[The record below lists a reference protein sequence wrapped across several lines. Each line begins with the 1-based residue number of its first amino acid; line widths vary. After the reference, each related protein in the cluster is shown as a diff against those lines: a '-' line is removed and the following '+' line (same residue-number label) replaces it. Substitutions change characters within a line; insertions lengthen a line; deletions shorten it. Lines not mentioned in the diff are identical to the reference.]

1 MRAKEFL
8 SRAGIDFEAVD
19 VINTPGGRDRLLA
32 LGVRNLPVVARGK
45 AYVMGQ
51 SLEDVAKFVGV
62 ETGHKR
68 LPPAEIVAKWTLALR
83 AAQRYMKQFPTARIN
98 ETAVE
103 NRQRPVRILGHH
115 VFYIVEA
122 YLKAVT
128 EKIEY
133 SPSNTNVP
141 AADEN
146 KFQTGAEIAQYG
158 DGVIAKLNTWWEQA
172 TKVDFGAIVPTSY
185 GKQELHEV
193 FERSAW
199 HSAQHVRQL
208 AAVLE
213 RFGIAPDGKLT
224 AEDLKGLPLP
234 ERIWE

>member
-1 MRAKEFL
+1 M
-8 SRAGIDFEAVD
+8 
-19 VINTPGGRDRLLA
+19 
-32 LGVRNLPVVARGK
+32 
-45 AYVMGQ
+45 
-51 SLEDVAKFVGV
+51 
-62 ETGHKR
+62 
-68 LPPAEIVAKWTLALR
+68 AKWTLALR

-98 ETAVE
+98 ESAVE

-141 AADEN
+141 VADEN

-199 HSAQHVRQL
+199 HSAQHARQL
-208 AAVLE
+208 MAILE
-213 RFGIAPDGKLT
+213 RMNALLRDAQAEPTIKAGLEGQGLTVRPVTLDEQKAWVTEDRKNWVEWVRIAKIPRQSL
-224 AEDLKGLPLP
+224 
-234 ERIWE
+234 